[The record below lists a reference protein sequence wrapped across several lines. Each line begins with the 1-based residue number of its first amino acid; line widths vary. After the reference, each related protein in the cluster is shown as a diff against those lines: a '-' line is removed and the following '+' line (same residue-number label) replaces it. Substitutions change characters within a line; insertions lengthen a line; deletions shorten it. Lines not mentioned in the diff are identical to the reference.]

1 MTNTNTLSGLIRAY
15 RKQIKQRDL
24 VQKRMQELDA
34 ERKQLEKQAR
44 EIYAECGKTKQLI
57 DWCIHSG
64 ESPVE
69 AQLKHTA
76 EQVAQELEK
85 TPGYDSL
92 KDWWFHN
99 TLKGTPH
106 QTLISTTL
114 NSDISNVHVQ
124 DARSMGINT
133 LSVPENHTV
142 TVNPCVVRS
151 HIATKGASD

>member
-1 MTNTNTLSGLIRAY
+1 MTNTNTLSGLIRSY

-24 VQKRMQELDA
+24 VQKRMQALDA

-44 EIYAECGKTKQLI
+44 EIYNECGKTKQLI

-85 TPGYDSL
+85 APGYDSL

-99 TLKGTPH
+99 QVKGTPN
-106 QTLISTTL
+106 QTLLSTTF

-124 DARSMGINT
+124 DAGLVGINT
-133 LSVPENHTV
+133 V
-142 TVNPCVVRS
+142 TNPCVIKS
-151 HIATKGASD
+151 HIVTKGASD